1 MSKPSS
7 VRLTWERQ
15 AGSSRGSKPSTV
27 NDQDRKGGRPL
38 ELELE
43 LEEEEEEEE
52 AEAAFLKR
60 SRNGL
65 GVGFSTT
72 GCPILSRGTPERSR
86 SNGRSKKNSNKFPFA
101 AEVEELRIWRYR
113 SD

>member
-15 AGSSRGSKPSTV
+15 AGSLRGSKPSTV
-27 NDQDRKGGRPL
+27 NDQDRKGGKPL
-38 ELELE
+38 EL
-43 LEEEEEEEE
+43 EEEEEE
-52 AEAAFLKR
+52 AEAASLKR
-60 SRNGL
+60 SRNSL

-72 GCPILSRGTPERSR
+72 GRSILSRRSPERSR
-86 SNGRSKKNSNKFPFA
+86 TNGRSKKNSNQFPLV
-101 AEVEELRIWRYR
+101 AEVGEVRILRYR